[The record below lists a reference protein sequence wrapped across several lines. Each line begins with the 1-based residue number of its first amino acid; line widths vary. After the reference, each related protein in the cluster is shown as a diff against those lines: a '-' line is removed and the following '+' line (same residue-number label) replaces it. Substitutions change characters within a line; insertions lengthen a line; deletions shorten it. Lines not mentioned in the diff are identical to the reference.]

1 MSVVT
6 FEKTKDALLG
16 GDTLAWGYQVSLGL
30 IGVIY
35 TGHALSPTSL
45 STTVGKLSAGFLLF
59 ATAVAFTGA
68 YLTAAE
74 LDERGGR

>member
-6 FEKTKDALLG
+6 FEKTKEALLESNS
-16 GDTLAWGYQVSLGL
+16 LAWGYQVSLGL

-35 TGHALSPTSL
+35 TGHVLSPASL
-45 STTVGKLSAGFLLF
+45 STSVGKLSTGVLLF

-74 LDERGGR
+74 LDERGER